1 MKPSENVDDKNS
13 KVIFSFFK
21 NIFDKLFGDKGYIS
35 QPLFENLF
43 KDESVKNL
51 SQNWLL

>member
-1 MKPSENVDDKNS
+1 MKPPGNVDDKNA

-21 NIFDKLFGDKGYIS
+21 NIFDKLFGDRGYIS

-43 KDESVKNL
+43 KDKLVKTK
-51 SQNWLL
+51 WRPFWA